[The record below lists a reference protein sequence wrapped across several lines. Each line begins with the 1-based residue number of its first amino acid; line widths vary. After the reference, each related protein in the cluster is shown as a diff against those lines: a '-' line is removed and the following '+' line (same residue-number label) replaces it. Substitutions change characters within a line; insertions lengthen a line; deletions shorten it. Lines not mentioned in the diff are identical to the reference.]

1 MGKVFA
7 ALDPSGFQR
16 TAELSAGV
24 SAQMDCHPV
33 ASNKGGYCRASHTG
47 DACRGSGEGKREGD
61 FI

>member
-1 MGKVFA
+1 VGKVFA

-33 ASNKGGYCRASHTG
+33 ASNKGGYYMIKKHKKTN
-47 DACRGSGEGKREGD
+47 
-61 FI
+61 F

>member
-1 MGKVFA
+1 VGKVFA

-33 ASNKGGYCRASHTG
+33 ASNKGGYYMIKKT
-47 DACRGSGEGKREGD
+47 
-61 FI
+61 